1 MAQPAPQPAAQ
12 PTAPPTAHE
21 PVVEREADTAVLGEM
36 AAGLD
41 EPRRANR
48 SGQDQARAAR
58 AEEQAR
64 KRQEKQEAKRAAQ
77 QEKAELKARRKQEQ
91 AEKRAAARAARAEL
105 EEEPV
110 GGPDVEADLE
120 AADQHESSVVP
131 DDHDDADDD
140 ARFAPADALVA
151 RLPEIKPA
159 YAAIISGL
167 LAGLA
172 AVLLAIG
179 ASKGCE
185 AVRDNSSCG
194 GGAGLLAIV
203 AILAIEVLVGANLLK
218 AWEISDPFST
228 SFLGVGVV
236 ATIAMLT
243 FLDSLDSAW
252 MLLVIPL
259 MTAAAF
265 AVSWWVTVKFI
276 DEHPMASEV
285 DSERGEPNFDEP
297 VAEDSDQDSN
307 A

>member
-1 MAQPAPQPAAQ
+1 M
-12 PTAPPTAHE
+12 TAPPTE
-21 PVVEREADTAVLGEM
+21 PTIAPIEREADTAVLGQM

-41 EPRRANR
+41 QPRRGKRADR
-48 SGQDQARAAR
+48 DKERAAR

-64 KRQEKQEAKRAAQ
+64 VRQEKQEAKRAAR
-77 QEKAELKARRKQEQ
+77 QEKAELKAQRKQQERE
-91 AEKRAAARAARAEL
+91 AREAALAARAEL

-110 GGPDVEADLE
+110 GGEPVQDEPSAAPLVVDEPDG
-120 AADQHESSVVP
+120 SSN
-131 DDHDDADDD
+131 DDGDDD
-140 ARFAPADALVA
+140 GARFAPAELLVA
-151 RLPEIKPA
+151 RLPEVKSV

-203 AILAIEVLVGANLLK
+203 AILAIEVAVGANLLK
-218 AWEISDPFST
+218 AWQISDPFST

-236 ATIAMLT
+236 ATIAMLV
-243 FLDSLDSAW
+243 FLDDLNSPW

-259 MTAAAF
+259 MTAVAF
-265 AVSWWVTVKFI
+265 ALSWWVTVKFI
-276 DEHPMASEV
+276 DEHPMTSEI
-285 DSERGEPNFDEP
+285 DSERGEPAFHEHP
-297 VAEDSDQDSN
+297 SDQGEDSN